1 MPKPKP
7 ITDSPW
13 FWFALFSGVGLVTLI
28 ATGGKFGA
36 RQAQVERKG
45 QAHEAVISGIEVQE
59 DATGRKTVADAP
71 DYSRPGQIKI
81 HLVPLASVVACVFA
95 ASVAM
100 FVREKLREKEPQMD
114 ADER

>member
-1 MPKPKP
+1 MSQPGP

-13 FWFALFSGVGLVTLI
+13 FWFALFSGVGLATLI
-28 ATGGKFGA
+28 ATGGKFRE

-45 QAHEAVISGIEVQE
+45 QAHEAVVAGIEVEE

-71 DYSRPGQIKI
+71 DYSRPEQIKI
-81 HLVPLASVVACVFA
+81 HLVPLASVVACIFA

-100 FVREKLREKEPQMD
+100 LVRDRLRLAESQETRV
-114 ADER
+114 ES